1 MIRLKMWAAAAG
13 IFITA
18 LAASW
23 LGGRQAAKTDAK
35 RKELQDYADT
45 RRQIDEVERP
55 GSVDAARGWLHDR
68 SKQ

>member
-1 MIRLKMWAAAAG
+1 MIRLKMWAAAFG
-13 IFITA
+13 VFVTA

-23 LGGRQAAKTDAK
+23 LGGRQAAKADAK

-45 RRQIDEVERP
+45 RKRIDDVERP